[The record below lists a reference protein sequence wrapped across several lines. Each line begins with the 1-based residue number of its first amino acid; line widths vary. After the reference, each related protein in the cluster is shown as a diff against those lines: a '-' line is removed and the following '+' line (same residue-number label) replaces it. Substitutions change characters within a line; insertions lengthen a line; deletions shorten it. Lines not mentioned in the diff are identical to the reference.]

1 MKMKD
6 LKKMITM
13 GLISVSI
20 LAIIPI
26 GASAKL
32 EQENPCFWLFGGVY
46 RAWIKTAENSS
57 LNSKES
63 NNNVTSSE
71 SVSNNN
77 SVDSNS
83 SLPKDIEQAVSQAIK
98 SQGKH
103 YKSGEAATEGHIIL
117 EKEEK
122 DNVVKTYT
130 ISSFGYFSFQN
141 GIFEE
146 TSGSGAI
153 PTVITFS
160 VDTNGGYS
168 LIDYWEP
175 KDGEE
180 YSESIKEL
188 FPEKL
193 WEKVFQANTS
203 YSELA
208 KSKENQAKEYLK
220 QIGRTAE
227 VSSKYVEKKRP
238 SINVSAEDKLFAYLE
253 KKDPFLNKCPYW
265 LGTRE
270 KVENGVRFIYE
281 TSQSKSDDGYDLI
294 IFKETKA
301 DGTVV
306 EKRCYKIV
314 NDEPILQQE

>member
-1 MKMKD
+1 MKKQN
-6 LKKMITM
+6 LKKMITI

-32 EQENPCFWLFGGVY
+32 EQENTCFRFLDGVY

-63 NNNVTSSE
+63 NTVNLSE
-71 SVSNNN
+71 SLSNNN
-77 SVDSNS
+77 SLDSNS
-83 SLPKDIEQAVSQAIK
+83 NLPKDIEQAVSQAIK

-103 YKSGEAATEGHIIL
+103 YKSGETATEGHIIL

-153 PTVITFS
+153 PAVITFS
-160 VDTNGGYS
+160 VDANGGYS
-168 LIDYWEP
+168 LIDYREP

-203 YSELA
+203 YLELA
-208 KSKENQAKEYLK
+208 KSKEGQAREYLR
-220 QIGRTAE
+220 QISRTAE

-238 SINVSAEDKLFAYLE
+238 TINASAEDKLFAYLG
-253 KKDPFLNKCPYW
+253 KSDSFISKCPNW
-265 LGTRE
+265 LGTKE
-270 KVENGVRFIYE
+270 KLENGVRFIYE

-314 NDEPILQQE
+314 NDEPMLQQE